1 MEGSLLYTIITA
13 ALVIIFVL
21 FLSHRRRSRGYQ
33 LPPSPAAA
41 LPIIG
46 HLHLLKEP
54 LHQTLQR
61 FSEACGPIFLLRLGV
76 RKVVVVSSPE
86 LLEECYTA
94 YDVALSNR
102 PRIMS
107 DKYIGYDHTT
117 MAGAPYGD
125 RWRSLRRLAAQEVL
139 STARINSFTEI
150 RHDEAKRTLQSMVSR
165 VGESGK
171 LQLSLRPELYDLIFN
186 VIMRMLTGKR
196 YIKGEY
202 LSHDRLADGY
212 REIMSEFFEN
222 AQTSNPEDFLPF
234 LKWVDYRGLKKKM
247 ASLGGRLDNFY
258 QSLLQ
263 EHRQEKRNTIIGHL
277 LSLQESDPQFYD
289 DQLVKGFMT
298 NMIVGSLDTSVVT
311 IEWAMC
317 LLLNNPNIFKTARQ
331 ELDSQIGLDRL
342 VEEQDLSNL
351 PYLHGIIMETLRMFP
366 PGPLMLPRESSTDC
380 VIGGYDV
387 PNGTIVLVNAY
398 AIQRDPKSWDDPASF
413 KPERFIGK
421 DVELRKMLPFG
432 VGRRSCPG
440 SVLAHRMLGLIL
452 GSLIQCFDWE
462 RMNSEKV
469 DLTEGAGLTL
479 PKLQPLEAICKPR
492 VSMVKVIQESDNVD

>member
-1 MEGSLLYTIITA
+1 MDLFTVGA
-13 ALVIIFVL
+13 AVLVAGVL
-21 FLSHRRRSRGYQ
+21 FFRYRSRSRGYR
-33 LPPSPAAA
+33 LPPIPVPP

-54 LHQTLQR
+54 LHQTLQKY
-61 FSEACGPIFLLRLGV
+61 SHACGPIFSLKLGF
-76 RKVVVVSSPE
+76 RRVVVVSSPE
-86 LLEECYTA
+86 LLEECYTSH
-94 YDVALSNR
+94 DVALSNR

-117 MAGAPYGD
+117 MAGAPYGP
-125 RWRSLRRLAAQEVL
+125 RWRSLRRLAAQEIL
-139 STARINSFTEI
+139 SPTRINMFTQIRQDENNRKMRSMAAEAGKAVEI
-150 RHDEAKRTLQSMVSR
+150 RPV
-165 VGESGK
+165 
-171 LQLSLRPELYDLIFN
+171 LYDLIFN

-196 YIKGEY
+196 YTKGEY

-234 LKWVDYRGLKKKM
+234 LKWIDYRGLKKKM
-247 ASLGGRLDNFY
+247 AGLGSKLDNFY

-263 EHRQEKRNTIIGHL
+263 EHRQENRNTTIIGHL
-277 LSLQESDPQFYD
+277 LSLQDSHPQFYD

-317 LLLNNPNIFKTARQ
+317 QLLNHPDIFRAARE
-331 ELDSQIGLDRL
+331 ELDSQVGLDRL
-342 VEEQDLSNL
+342 IEEKDIPNL
-351 PYLHGIIMETLRMFP
+351 PYLHSIIMETLRMFP
-366 PGPLMLPRESSTDC
+366 PGPLMLPRETSVDC
-380 VIGGYDV
+380 TIGGYNV
-387 PNGTIVLVNAY
+387 PNGTIVLVNSY
-398 AIQRDPKSWDDPASF
+398 AIQRDPKYWDDPSCF
-413 KPERFIGK
+413 KPDRFFGK
-421 DVELRKMLPFG
+421 EVELRKMLPFG

-440 SVLAHRMLGLIL
+440 SALAHRMLGLIL

-462 RMNSEKV
+462 RMNQEKI

-479 PKLQPLEAICKPR
+479 PKLKPLVAICKPR
-492 VSMVKVIQESDNVD
+492 AEMLKILQESSNDD